1 MVRGRKPRTWVKLD
15 CNGILRGSINY
26 QLTLEEQAVWIKLFA
41 YSAVCGGEPGYIS
54 DNDGKAMPDW
64 YIAQE
69 LHCSVELLNI
79 TVEKCIDEG
88 RMSKN
93 GKGVFH
99 ITNFEIY
106 QFTEYDRQKPY
117 RERKKLM
124 SRPQDNTDPDKYVK
138 GKGGHMVK
146 R

>member
-26 QLTLEEQAVWIKLFA
+26 QLTLEQQAVWIKLFA

-93 GKGVFH
+93 GKGVFR

-117 RERKKLM
+117 RERKKLLK
-124 SRPQDNTDPDKYVK
+124 RPQDNPDPDKYVK